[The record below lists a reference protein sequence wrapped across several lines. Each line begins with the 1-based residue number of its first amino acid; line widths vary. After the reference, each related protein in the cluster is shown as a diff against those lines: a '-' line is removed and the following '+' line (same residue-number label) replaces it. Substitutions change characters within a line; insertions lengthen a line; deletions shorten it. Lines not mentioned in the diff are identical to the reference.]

1 MGLFYPNLLVPEVFP
16 QPPRTWSESRV
27 NPSSIRFFFGLVLD
41 RKDTDF
47 QRLRIGLGSKTT
59 RICWRRHGTWT
70 MQVVVVTIWD
80 N

>member
-16 QPPRTWSESRV
+16 QPPRTWSESE
-27 NPSSIRFFFGLVLD
+27 SILPLFFGLVFD

-70 MQVVVVTIWD
+70 MQVVVVVIWD